1 MKHLSEH
8 VVTKRIRPDGS
19 GYTVAAGQT
28 DVTSDPVDTAGAEGV
43 RFIIGFGAI
52 VAGAAC
58 SIKARQGAA
67 ANMSDGQDLAGT
79 AQSVGDDKDNQV
91 FVVDIYRPQE
101 RYVDLKTL
109 RATQNVTIDF
119 LMVELY
125 GLRKV
130 PVTQDASVAGL
141 ELHASPDEGTA

>member
-79 AQSVGDDKDNQV
+79 AQTVGDDKDNQI
-91 FVVDIYRPQE
+91 FITDLFRPQE
-101 RYVDLKTL
+101 RYVDLRTL

-119 LMVELY
+119 VLVELY
-125 GLRKV
+125 GKGKA
-130 PVTQDASVAGL
+130 PVTQYATVAGL
-141 ELHASPDEGTA
+141 EMFSSPDEGTA